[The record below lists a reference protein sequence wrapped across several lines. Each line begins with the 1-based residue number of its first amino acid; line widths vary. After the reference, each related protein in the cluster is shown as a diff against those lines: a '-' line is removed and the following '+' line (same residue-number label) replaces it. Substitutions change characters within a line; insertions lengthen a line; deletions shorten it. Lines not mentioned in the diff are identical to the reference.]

1 MLTGWLKNYFKINEN
16 CSNFSKWLI
25 SLATHPDVL
34 RIQNCM
40 GTISAMVICM
50 KCELLPKSLLLHNE
64 LDWNNGW
71 KQLKSRQHISAFFL
85 ILDRLDFWLHTLKE
99 FLYYCY
105 DEESCCWTVLK
116 LTLNSQVKPQKVW
129 NSQKLGGG
137 ARRGK
142 RMFLMYNILLQQI
155 QNCKIWYN
163 LELNNW
169 TIW

>member
-1 MLTGWLKNYFKINEN
+1 MTDFTCNASRCAEN
-16 CSNFSKWLI
+16 TKLHGDHFCNGDLYEMWI
-25 SLATHPDVL
+25 VT
-34 RIQNCM
+34 
-40 GTISAMVICM
+40 
-50 KCELLPKSLLLHNE
+50 KSLLLHNE

-137 ARRGK
+137 ARGGK